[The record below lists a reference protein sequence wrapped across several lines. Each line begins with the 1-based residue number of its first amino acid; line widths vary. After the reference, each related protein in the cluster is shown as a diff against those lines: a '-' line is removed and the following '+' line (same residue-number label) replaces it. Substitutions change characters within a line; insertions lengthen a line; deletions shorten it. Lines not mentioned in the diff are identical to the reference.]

1 MVRYNAANIKLL
13 PPMSAAPFR
22 FLSLIV
28 ALWFALFAPV
38 GQAQERTSKNWDYPP
53 FGATDVALFQ
63 AFQQSCSKFM
73 SWPNSR
79 QLHKNQVFGTAGQ
92 WAGICRDGLAEGAHG
107 LEAYLEERLAKVQ
120 LNHKPGGRDEHTNY
134 AVKFTGYFKPVLEG
148 SKRRHGPYQTPIVAR
163 PKDLVVC
170 NGKTGQR
177 LPQGGCRNPY
187 PTRAQI
193 ENNLS
198 NYKVLVW
205 LKDPVSAFFLHV
217 QGSGTVELDTGG
229 VMHLGFAAKNGHPY
243 VAIGKTLR
251 DRGLVNAPVTA
262 DKIRGYLEA
271 HPDQV
276 DEVTHSNPSFIFF
289 AVTKEEAP
297 GAMGVKVTGGRT
309 LAVDRDYIPLG
320 VPVFVK
326 TTNTFDDTPWERI
339 MFAQDVGSAIQGP
352 VRGDIYFGH
361 GPLAGKRAGRQN
373 ASGQLWAYVP
383 KENVGMQAVVAEAEP
398 AIEVQAATAPL
409 PEAVSATL
417 ATNLAPLE
425 PVEAMTPT
433 IIWETSGTTP
443 EVVSATVI
451 GAGL

>member
-1 MVRYNAANIKLL
+1 
-13 PPMSAAPFR
+13 MSAAPLTFKAI
-22 FLSLIV
+22 LCVNACVWLA
-28 ALWFALFAPV
+28 ALWFALFAPAAA
-38 GQAQERTSKNWDYPP
+38 AQSPNKSWDYPP

-63 AFQQSCSKFM
+63 AFEQSCSKFTK
-73 SWPNSR
+73 WPSHR
-79 QLHKNQVFGTAGQ
+79 QLHKTNKIFGTAGQ
-92 WAGICRDGLAEGAHG
+92 WASICREGMAKGANG
-107 LEAYLEERLAKVQ
+107 LESYLEGRLAKVQ

-148 SKRRHGPYQTPIVAR
+148 SKRRHGPYQTPLVAR

-177 LPQGGCRNPY
+177 LPNGSCRNPY
-187 PTRAQI
+187 PTRAEI
-193 ENNLS
+193 EKNIQ

-229 VMHLGFAAKNGHPY
+229 VMHVGFAAKNGHPY

-251 DRGLVNAPVTA
+251 DRGLVKAPVTA
-262 DKIRGYLEA
+262 DKIRDYLEA

-289 AVTKEEAP
+289 SVTKEEAP
-297 GAMGVKVTGGRT
+297 GAMGVKVTGGRS

-320 VPVFVK
+320 IPVFVK
-326 TTNTFDDTPWERI
+326 TTNTYDDSPWERM

-373 ASGQLWAYVP
+373 ASGKLWAMVP
-383 KENVGMQAVVAEAEP
+383 KENVGMQAVVAEADPMP
-398 AIEVQAATAPL
+398 AAEVKPAAALAATAAAEPPVTGL
-409 PEAVSATL
+409 LVPMEPITSLTPTLVLNTSEAAVSATQ
-417 ATNLAPLE
+417 P
-425 PVEAMTPT
+425 M
-433 IIWETSGTTP
+433 P
-443 EVVSATVI
+443 EI
-451 GAGL
+451 LGAGL